1 MKIAFTGDSTSGQF
15 YPIIAV
21 AQRVQEQAELR
32 HLVRPQLFYIGENE
46 YSPVQLF
53 NNQITFIKSASG
65 AKSLRGTHISW
76 LQYLKSAFPIFKS
89 FIKLF
94 SLFPDVIL
102 TKGGGSTFPTLVA
115 AKMLGIPVMIHET
128 NTVPSESNLWAAHFA
143 KRIGVAY
150 KTSATYFPAE
160 KTAHVGQPIRK
171 EIEHVLTE
179 GAREYLHLE
188 VNLPVILVLGGTMEG
203 EIINDT
209 IVNSLPL
216 LLDRY
221 QVIHQTGKD
230 QIQSIREIANVIL
243 KDSPYASRYHPFS
256 YLDDLAIRMAA
267 GSASLAVSQAGSVM
281 FELAS
286 WRIPAIVIPVTS
298 STDDHQRKNAFAYA
312 RLGGAEVIEE
322 ANLTP
327 HLLVSEIDRLIQN
340 PKIRS
345 EMQQGA
351 DAFTQS
357 GAAIKIAD
365 GLLDIALTHES

>member
-15 YPIIAV
+15 YPIIAI
-21 AQRVQEQAELR
+21 AERVQEQAEVR

-53 NNQITFIKSASG
+53 NNQIAFIKSASG
-65 AKSLRGTHISW
+65 AKSLRGTKISA

-89 FIKLF
+89 FLKLF

-102 TKGGGSTFPTLVA
+102 TKGGLSTFPTLVA

-128 NTVPSESNLWAAHFA
+128 NSIPSESNLWAAHFA

-150 KTSATYFPAE
+150 KTSAALFPAD

-179 GAREYLHLE
+179 GAHEYLRLE
-188 VNLPVILVLGGTMEG
+188 NDLPVILVLGGTEEG

-209 IVNSLPL
+209 IINSLTL

-221 QVIHQTGKD
+221 QIIHQTGKE
-230 QIQSIREIANVIL
+230 QIQSMRDLAQVIL
-243 KDSPYASRYHPFS
+243 KDNPYASRYHPFS
-256 YLDDLAIRMAA
+256 YLDDLAIRMSA
-267 GSASLAVSQAGSVM
+267 GSASLAISQAGSVM
-281 FELAS
+281 FELAR

-322 ANLTP
+322 ANLSP
-327 HLLVSEIDRLIQN
+327 HLLVSEIDRLMQN
-340 PKIRS
+340 PKIRE
-345 EMQQGA
+345 EMKAGT
-351 DAFTQS
+351 DIFTVEN
-357 GAAIKIAD
+357 AAVTIAN
-365 GLLDIALTHES
+365 GLLDIALTHEK